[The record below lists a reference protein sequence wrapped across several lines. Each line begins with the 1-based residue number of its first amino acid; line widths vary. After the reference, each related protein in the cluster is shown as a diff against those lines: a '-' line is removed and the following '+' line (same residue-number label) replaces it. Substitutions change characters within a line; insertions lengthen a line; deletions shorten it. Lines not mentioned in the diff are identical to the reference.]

1 MCVASSGSLSLGE
14 QQFVLCLEKSDY
26 ASRNTILMNTSRS
39 EGETGGG
46 SKIEAGAE
54 LEELPEVPEPVTFKA
69 KHGLPTLPDCGVE
82 VFPEDYWTDWTKKSF
97 LDYDLVRSW
106 VDPYKFWT

>member
-1 MCVASSGSLSLGE
+1 MCVASSGSLGLGE

-46 SKIEAGAE
+46 SKIEAWVE
-54 LEELPEVPEPVTFKA
+54 LQELPEVPEPVTFKA
-69 KHGLPTLPDCGVE
+69 KHGLPTLTDCDVE
-82 VFPEDYWTDWTKKSF
+82 VFPEDYWTHWTKKSF
-97 LDYDLVRSW
+97 LDY
-106 VDPYKFWT
+106 

>member
-54 LEELPEVPEPVTFKA
+54 LEELPEVQQPVTLKA
-69 KHGLPTLPDCGVE
+69 KHDLPLLPDYGVE
-82 VFPEDYWTDWTKKSF
+82 VLQEDY
-97 LDYDLVRSW
+97 
-106 VDPYKFWT
+106 

>member
-14 QQFVLCLEKSDY
+14 QQFVLCLEESDY
-26 ASRNTILMNTSRS
+26 ASRNTFLGNTTRN
-39 EGETGGG
+39 EGGTGGG

-54 LEELPEVPEPVTFKA
+54 LEELPEVQQPVTFKA

-82 VFPEDYWTDWTKKSF
+82 VSPEDC
-97 LDYDLVRSW
+97 
-106 VDPYKFWT
+106 